1 MCVHHSASVSC
12 IALGRFR
19 LVSFH
24 FNLLLFVSRFHPSI
38 RKERRKEGEICAKR
52 RQRRLCGFS
61 FFFLL
66 TALCD
71 WMGVSRIVS
80 SLSSVA
86 PSSSWSSSPLW
97 NNQQRRRRRR
107 ISACRIAATATTAA
121 ATTAIAAVCSPFPRR
136 HGPNARHSG
145 NSRARR
151 RLCGCK
157 PLASLSYQCLPQR
170 ERVRACVRLCVCVS
184 VSVSVCM

>member
-52 RQRRLCGFS
+52 RQRRLCGF
-61 FFFLL
+61 FFLL

-80 SLSSVA
+80 SPSSRA

-157 PLASLSYQCLPQR
+157 PLASPSYQCLPQR
-170 ERVRACVRLCVCVS
+170 EGECVRASVCVCICVCMYVS
-184 VSVSVCM
+184 V

>member
-1 MCVHHSASVSC
+1 VCVHHSASVSC

-24 FNLLLFVSRFHPSI
+24 FNLLLFFSRFHPS
-38 RKERRKEGEICAKR
+38 ERKEGREEGRGNLREKKTAAIVR
-52 RQRRLCGFS
+52 VFL
-61 FFFLL
+61 FFLL

-80 SLSSVA
+80 SLSSGA

-97 NNQQRRRRRR
+97 NNQQRRRRRS
-107 ISACRIAATATTAA
+107 SACRIAATATTA

-157 PLASLSYQCLPQR
+157 PLASLSYLCLPQR
-170 ERVRACVRLCVCVS
+170 ERESACVRLCVCVS